1 MVERTRLVYR
11 SNTNKFIAI
20 AGWCLLGLGVI
31 AAFLTGSPR
40 GLLGLVPI
48 ATIAFGIWELF
59 WRPRLDVDDAGV
71 RVVNQFHTIDIP
83 WAKIVDVDTKWS
95 LTIVTPERRYRASA
109 APAPGAISRPDMTG
123 AQRTGRVS
131 DGSIRKADAPG
142 TDSGD
147 AATIV
152 RGRLQAMAEAGDLP
166 IGQAATARVATH
178 VHWVS
183 IVTLALLAAASV
195 PALAYS

>member
-1 MVERTRLVYR
+1 MVERTRLVFR

-20 AGWCLLGLGVI
+20 ASWCLLGLGVI

-48 ATIAFGIWELF
+48 ALIAFGIWELF
-59 WRPRLDVDDAGV
+59 WRPRVDVDDDGV
-71 RVVNQFHTIDIP
+71 LLVNQFHTIRIP
-83 WAKIVDVDTKWS
+83 WAKVVDVDTKWA
-95 LTIVTPERRYRASA
+95 LTIVTPDRNYRAAA
-109 APAPGAISRPDMTG
+109 APAPGAVTRPNMTG
-123 AQRTGRVS
+123 AARTGRVS

-152 RGRLQAMAEAGDLP
+152 RTRLQAMAEAGTLP
-166 IGQAATARVATH
+166 IGEAATTRVTTR
-178 VHWVS
+178 VHWLS
-183 IVTLALLAAASV
+183 IAALVVLAAASI
-195 PALAYS
+195 AITYG

>member
-1 MVERTRLVYR
+1 MVERTRLVFR

-20 AGWCLLGLGVI
+20 ASWCLLGLGVI

-48 ATIAFGIWELF
+48 ALIAFGIWELF
-59 WRPRLDVDDAGV
+59 WRPRVDVDDDGV
-71 RVVNQFHTIDIP
+71 TLVNQFHTIGIP
-83 WAKIVDVDTKWS
+83 WAKVVDVDTKWA
-95 LTIVTPERRYRASA
+95 LTIVTPDRRYRASA
-109 APAPGAISRPDMTG
+109 APAPGAVTRPNMTG
-123 AQRTGRVS
+123 AARTGRVS

-152 RGRLQAMAEAGDLP
+152 RTRLQAMAEAGTLP
-166 IGQAATARVATH
+166 IGEAATTRVTTR
-178 VHWVS
+178 VHWLS
-183 IVTLALLAAASV
+183 IAALVVLAAASI
-195 PALAYS
+195 AITYG